1 MNVNFS
7 GNWNIGTTYNQGDF
21 VVYDNILYIALLN
34 ISSGQLPPNNN
45 SDWELVVYGGQYGP
59 LTPTP
64 TPTNTP
70 TNTPS
75 VTPTI
80 TVTSTPTSTVT
91 ATPSPTVTPTES
103 LTPTPTLT
111 PTQTTTPTST
121 VTPTLTITPTE
132 SITPTPTNTPTQT
145 ITPSSTVTPTPSFNP
160 TSTPT
165 PTPTSL
171 PEELID
177 PIITNNDEYIE
188 VGNDYYL
195 MFVDPVGPVPSP
207 TVTPTQTS
215 TPTVTPSLTPTQSIT
230 PSLTPTQSITPSIT
244 PTQSLTPTITITPT
258 NTITPSETITQT
270 PTPSVTLTPTVTPT
284 ITTTPSQTPTAV
296 TGYSFNLVALP
307 YNFPTSG
314 NSIMNNT
321 GGITSGSTD
330 INILTTSGRGFY
342 FNAIDSNGID
352 RSAYFLALTNQ
363 NITITF
369 TQGSNTAIYSGDT
382 TSFKQWVQSP
392 TGSGF
397 VFGTGV
403 GVPPSGTPSGTAL
416 LLQASPS
423 QFTIG
428 LPVIVNVQAVNPV
441 TPTQTPTRTV
451 TPTVTPSSGATPAGF
466 TVTIQEVGPDVV
478 WSGSGSLNLN
488 DLTLQNTQTISAG
501 YAANQAIWAAGPT
514 TPTNA
519 ELWSGPS
526 FTTYPTS
533 FGSGG
538 TAPTS
543 STGSIF
549 GILPGGSGRTII
561 VPSGYV
567 SGSLL
572 NGTTTYDNTTILDMG
587 LTPGTYVWSW
597 GTGPNADSITMIIG

>member
-1 MNVNFS
+1 MEVNFI
-7 GNWNIGTTYNQGDF
+7 GQWNTGTTYNQGDF
-21 VVYDNILYIALLN
+21 VVYENIMYIALEN
-34 ISSGQLPPNNN
+34 ISSGQLPPNSNF
-45 SDWELVVYGGQYGP
+45 DWDLVVYGGQYGP

-75 VTPTI
+75 VTPTM

-91 ATPSPTVTPTES
+91 TTPSPTVTPTES
-103 LTPTPTLT
+103 LTPTPTVT

-121 VTPTLTITPTE
+121 VTPTLTVTPTE

-165 PTPTSL
+165 PTPTNL

-207 TVTPTQTS
+207 TVTPTQTL

-230 PSLTPTQSITPSIT
+230 PSLTPTQSVT
-244 PTQSLTPTITITPT
+244 PTVTISPT
-258 NTITPSETITQT
+258 NTITPTETVTQT
-270 PTPSVTLTPTVTPT
+270 PTSSVTPTPTVTPT
-284 ITTTPSQTPTAV
+284 ITITPSQSPTAV

-314 NSIMNNT
+314 NSIINNT
-321 GGITSGSTD
+321 GGVSSGSTD
-330 INILTTSGRGFY
+330 INILATSSRGFY
-342 FNAIDSNGID
+342 FNAIDSDGID
-352 RSAYFLALTNQ
+352 RSGYFLALTNQ

-382 TSFKQWVQSP
+382 TSFKQWIQSP
-392 TGSGF
+392 MGSGF
-397 VFGTGV
+397 VFGTNI

-416 LLQASPS
+416 LLQASPT

-428 LPVIVNVQAVNPV
+428 LPVVVSVQAVNPATPTPTPTPSSTSV
-441 TPTQTPTRTV
+441 TPTPTPTQGG
-451 TPTVTPSSGATPAGF
+451 SGDF
-466 TVTIQEVGPDVV
+466 NVTISQQGPDVL
-478 WSGSGSLNLN
+478 WSGSGSFNLA
-488 DLTLQNTQTISAG
+488 S
-501 YAANQAIWAAGPT
+501 
-514 TPTNA
+514 
-519 ELWSGPS
+519 
-526 FTTYPTS
+526 
-533 FGSGG
+533 
-538 TAPTS
+538 
-543 STGSIF
+543 
-549 GILPGGSGRTII
+549 
-561 VPSGYV
+561 
-567 SGSLL
+567 
-572 NGTTTYDNTTILDMG
+572 
-587 LTPGTYVWSW
+587 
-597 GTGPNADSITMIIG
+597 